1 MGEHLVIVES
11 PAKAKTIEKFLG
23 SNYIVKSSFGHIR
36 DLAKKNLG
44 IDIEN
49 GFEPDYLILDDKK
62 KVVAELKAAAKKAV
76 TIWLASDEDREGEAI
91 AWHLADTLKLDKEKT
106 KRIVFHEI
114 TKAAIQN
121 AIQTPRQVDM
131 DLVMAQQARR
141 VIDRLVGFELS
152 PVLWKKVR
160 PKLSAGRVQSVALRL
175 IVEREREIQNF
186 KAKSSYKIEGVFN
199 PEGSAKSVKVYAEI
213 AERFDSE
220 KSAVSILEKSKEAKF
235 HVASIEEKD
244 TKRTP
249 SAPFTTSTLQQEA
262 SRKLGLSLSQTMRAA
277 QNLYESGHI
286 TYMRTDSTNLSKLAL
301 AAAGKTIT
309 ELFGEKYLKTRQYAT
324 KSKGAQEAHEAI
336 RPTYLNVTEIEA
348 SSTEKKLYSL
358 IWKRTIASQMSDA
371 SIVRTQVIIESDSI
385 QHKFEATSDRIVFDG
400 FLKVYMESKDDDSA
414 DEDMAFS
421 LPELH
426 IDQNMNPLSIK
437 ATEKFSQKPPR
448 YTEASLVKRLE
459 ELGIGRPSTYAPTI
473 TTLGQRGYATKES
486 RPGSERSYKEFLLQK
501 GEIKSSVKNEIWGVE
516 KNKLFPE
523 DIGILVTDFL
533 TENFTAV
540 IDYNFTA
547 KIEED
552 FDRIAAGEL
561 KWNKVI
567 IDFYKPFHKTVD
579 DALTTSRPTNAERLL
594 GVDPKSGK
602 NVYVRLG
609 RFGPLAQIGESD
621 DPQKKYM
628 SLTKGLLIESITLE
642 EALKLFDLPRTV
654 GDYNGEEIVAAI
666 GRFGPYIKYKGG
678 FISLGKD
685 YNPYTV
691 EIADCINLITEHAQK
706 EANKKI
712 QSFPKEGIE
721 VIRGRFGA
729 YIKKGKNNYKI
740 PKGVNPET
748 IDIAAIKEIIQNQ
761 KK

>member
-23 SNYIVKSSFGHIR
+23 SGYVVKSSFGHIR
-36 DLAKKNLG
+36 DLSKKNLG

-49 GFEPDYLILDDKK
+49 GFEPDYLVSDDKK

-91 AWHLADTLKLDKEKT
+91 AWHLQDVLKLSAEKT
-106 KRIVFHEI
+106 RRIVFHEI
-114 TKAAIQN
+114 TKDAIQN
-121 AIQTPRQVDM
+121 AIQNPRQVDL

-141 VIDRLVGFELS
+141 VLDRLVGFELS
-152 PVLWKKVR
+152 PVLWKKVK
-160 PKLSAGRVQSVALRL
+160 PKLSAGRVQSVALKL
-175 IVEREREIQNF
+175 IVEREREIQGF
-186 KAKSSYKIEGVFN
+186 KAKSNYKVEGVFN
-199 PEGSAKSVKVYAEI
+199 PDGSSKSIKVSAEI
-213 AERFDSE
+213 PERFDNE
-220 KSAVSILEKSKEAKF
+220 KDAVSILENSKGAKF
-235 HVASIEEKD
+235 SVASIEEKD

-262 SRKLGLSLSQTMRAA
+262 SRKLGFSLSQTMRAA
-277 QNLYESGHI
+277 QGLYEAGHI

-301 AAAGKTIT
+301 SAASKAIT
-309 ELFGEKYLKTRQYAT
+309 ELYGKEYSKTRQYAT

-336 RPTYLNVTEIEA
+336 RPTYLDVTTIEA
-348 SSTEKKLYSL
+348 SAVEKKLYTL

-371 SIVRTQVIIESDSI
+371 SIVRTQVLIESDSI
-385 QHKFEATSDRIVFDG
+385 KHKFEATADRIAFDG
-400 FLKVYMESKDDDSA
+400 FLKVYMESKDDDSN
-414 DEDMAFS
+414 EDSKEFN
-421 LPELH
+421 LPELKVGQ
-426 IDQNMNPLSIK
+426 IMNPIYIK

-473 TTLGQRGYATKES
+473 TTLGQRGYVTKES
-486 RPGSERSYKEFLLQK
+486 RPGNERSYKEFLLEK
-501 GEIKSSVKNEIWGVE
+501 GEIKPSVKSEVWGVE

-533 TENFTAV
+533 VANFAAV
-540 IDYNFTA
+540 VDYNFTA

-552 FDRIAAGEL
+552 FDKIATGEL

-567 IDFYKPFHKTVD
+567 ADFYTPFHKTVD
-579 DALTTSRPTNAERLL
+579 TTLATSRPTNAERLL
-594 GVDPKSGK
+594 GTDPKSGK

-628 SLTKGLLIESITLE
+628 SLTKGLLIETITLE
-642 EALKLFDLPRTV
+642 EALKLFDLPRLV
-654 GDYNGEEIVAAI
+654 GDLNGEDITTAI

-685 YNPYTV
+685 YDPYTV
-691 EIADCINLITEHAQK
+691 ELDDCIRLIAEHAQK

-712 QSFPKEGIE
+712 QSFPEEGIE
-721 VIRGRFGA
+721 VLRGRFGA
-729 YIKKGKNNYKI
+729 YIKKGKDNFKI
-740 PKGVNPET
+740 PKGVDPEKM
-748 IDIAAIKEIIQNQ
+748 DIAAIKEIIQKQ